1 MIPSN
6 KPSNKNLELFL
17 NFSEKYGKAK
27 IKKADGQPFLKNFER

>member
-1 MIPSN
+1 MTSSN

-27 IKKADGQPFLKNFER
+27 IKKADEQPTLNETET